1 MPHKCK
7 DNNCKHED
15 EETKIVH
22 NIIEKIGIAPDKQ
35 EIREQQNLYQAC
47 ELGKVLQLM
56 LSSIIKPTL

>member
-7 DNNCKHED
+7 DNCKHED

-47 ELGKVLQLM
+47 ELG
-56 LSSIIKPTL
+56 T